1 MVLCVFLVPFG
12 FFVYLLFGLAGVAG
26 ALISAGALTG
36 LIQGGYRLLCRVE
49 VSSRLLKKAAPW
61 GGWETPLDRIE
72 HWSIRR
78 GADHGKSVL
87 NRNPVS
93 LRNDETVEIH
103 LSDQVKPRL
112 LHDFEVSEPGWDQFL
127 GTLRRH
133 IEGKENQ
140 FLSSTKGS

>member
-1 MVLCVFLVPFG
+1 VPG
-12 FFVYLLFGLAGVAG
+12 RSFVAPAEESG
-26 ALISAGALTG
+26 AL
-36 LIQGGYRLLCRVE
+36 
-49 VSSRLLKKAAPW
+49 
-61 GGWETPLDRIE
+61 GWV
-72 HWSIRR
+72 
-78 GADHGKSVL
+78 GNADHGKSVL